1 MPDSSPPLDQST
13 DRLFFLLSAG
23 TLRSRER
30 YLTQCAQAAWAQ
42 ACSQAEQAAPA
53 EVPPQASATDPAA
66 RLFDILAAC
75 TLRSRARFIAQSPS
89 LS

>member
-1 MPDSSPPLDQST
+1 MPASSPPLDQRT

-30 YLTQCAQAAWAQ
+30 YLAQCAQAPWAQ
-42 ACSQAEQAAPA
+42 ATGQAAGTAP
-53 EVPPQASATDPAA
+53 VQGRTQDGATDPVA

-75 TLRSRARFIAQSPS
+75 TLRSRARFIAQSPT